1 MNQNLITVNTKSVA
15 DVTSI
20 EDERR
25 DGASVFSL
33 STMEA
38 KALHEF
44 KASTKEELSFAKGS
58 IIKVFFSLSS
68 RMLYF
73 ENLYEILLFF
83 IFHFI
88 FQVYFQYLKMF
99 SNRHLLIPQP
109 KLFAR
114 SLTKIPT
121 RVGLRQS
128 KMAGKDLCPPI
139 ISSWKNIR
147 KKFYYIF
154 CLFYVWSFCYIRIC
168 FWIFS

>member
-58 IIKVFFSLSS
+58 IIKVFFFLSLSS

-73 ENLYEILLFF
+73 ENLYEMLLFF

-88 FQVYFQYLKMF
+88 FQVYFQSLKMF
-99 SNRHLLIPQP
+99 SNRHLLIP
-109 KLFAR
+109 L
-114 SLTKIPT
+114 L
-121 RVGLRQS
+121 V
-128 KMAGKDLCPPI
+128 PI
-139 ISSWKNIR
+139 ASNLN
-147 KKFYYIF
+147 Y
-154 CLFYVWSFCYIRIC
+154 LPDH
-168 FWIFS
+168 